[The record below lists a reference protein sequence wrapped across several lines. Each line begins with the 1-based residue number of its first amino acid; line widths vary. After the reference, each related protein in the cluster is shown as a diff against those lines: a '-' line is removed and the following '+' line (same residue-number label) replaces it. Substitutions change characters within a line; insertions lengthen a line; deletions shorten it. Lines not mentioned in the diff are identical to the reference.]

1 MFPYN
6 SPRDTYEEYQER
18 VARAT
23 QRHQLMMHAHRAAA
37 PRVGLWNWFGA
48 RLNIMRRWLDRQL
61 QPAEEGYIA

>member
-1 MFPYN
+1 MFPYS

-23 QRHQLMMHAHRAAA
+23 HRHQLMLKARLASPPSLSIQA
-37 PRVGLWNWFGA
+37 RFGA
-48 RLNIMRRWLDRQL
+48 WLDSMRRRLERSI